1 MADTGP
7 NEETHLTR
15 TEARGGSSN
24 HVTRY
29 VLPISLALVVVL
41 FLVILYVWR

>member
-1 MADTGP
+1 MADDQP
-7 NEETHLTR
+7 HLSR

-29 VLPISLALVVVL
+29 VLPISLALI
-41 FLVILYVWR
+41 VILFVILLVVYR

>member
-1 MADTGP
+1 MDDDKI
-7 NEETHLTR
+7 ELSR

-29 VLPISLALVVVL
+29 VLPISLALVIVL
-41 FLVILYVWR
+41 FIVILLVWR

>member
-1 MADTGP
+1 MAD
-7 NEETHLTR
+7 NDNVHLTR

-29 VLPISLALVVVL
+29 VLPISLALVVIL
-41 FLVILYVWR
+41 FVIILLIWR

>member
-1 MADTGP
+1 MADEQP
-7 NEETHLTR
+7 HLSR

-29 VLPISLALVVVL
+29 VLPISLALI
-41 FLVILYVWR
+41 VILFVILLIVYR

>member
-1 MADTGP
+1 MAD
-7 NEETHLTR
+7 EHDRLSR

-29 VLPISLALVVVL
+29 VLPISLALVVIL
-41 FLVILYVWR
+41 FLLILFLWR

>member
-1 MADTGP
+1 MADD
-7 NEETHLTR
+7 EDTHLTR

-29 VLPISLALVVVL
+29 VLPISLALVVIL
-41 FLVILYVWR
+41 FVILLVAYR